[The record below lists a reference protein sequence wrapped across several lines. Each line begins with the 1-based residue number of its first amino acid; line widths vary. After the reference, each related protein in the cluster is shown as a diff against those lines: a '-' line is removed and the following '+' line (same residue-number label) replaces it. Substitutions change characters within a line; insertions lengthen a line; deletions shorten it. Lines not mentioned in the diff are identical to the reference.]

1 MNKKGKIEKN
11 ISLKL
16 ETIDDMFSPYS
27 EENNLMI
34 KPEIVTHIEN
44 CIDDIKRNSDVV
56 IHIKTPYE
64 VSEQSVRDCN
74 KAFKNYYRIKQEDDK
89 KEINKMLLVSFAL
102 LLIGIAITIGQYFL
116 MKADVHF
123 VLQLLTEII
132 GWAFV
137 WEFVHI
143 CFFQCSV
150 KRVNL
155 KFNTLMLNAKLI
167 FNEKEN
173 KK

>member
-1 MNKKGKIEKN
+1 MNKKEQVEKN

-27 EENNLMI
+27 DENNLMI
-34 KPEIVTHIEN
+34 KPEIVAHIEN
-44 CIDDIKRNSDVV
+44 CIDDEKRSSQVV

-64 VSEQSVRDCN
+64 VSEQSIKDCN

-89 KEINKMLLVSFAL
+89 KEINKMFLVSIILLLV
-102 LLIGIAITIGQYFL
+102 GVAITIGQYFL
-116 MKADVHF
+116 MKANVHI
-123 VLQLLTEII
+123 VLQIITEII

-150 KRVNL
+150 KRIKL